1 MIIVNLGVDSSIASM
16 NTHPYGSI
24 EYYRD
29 YFADI
34 IGDVSGSDDIE
45 QNRKVIANVMA
56 GFRMAIKESIL
67 YHDVSAES
75 YRELLDDLDTNF
87 SM

>member
-1 MIIVNLGVDSSIASM
+1 MIVVTSK
-16 NTHPYGSI
+16 PPFGSV
-24 EYYRD
+24 EHYRD

-34 IGDVSGSDDIE
+34 IGDVSESDDIE
-45 QNRKVIANVMA
+45 QNRKVVANIMA

-75 YRELLDDLDTNF
+75 YRELLDLL
-87 SM
+87 

>member
-1 MIIVNLGVDSSIASM
+1 MIVVMSK
-16 NTHPYGSI
+16 PPFGSV
-24 EYYRD
+24 EYYKN

-34 IGDVSGSDDIE
+34 ICDVSGSDDIE
-45 QNRKVIANVMA
+45 QNRKVVANIMA

-75 YRELLDDLDTNF
+75 YRELRDLL
-87 SM
+87 

>member
-1 MIIVNLGVDSSIASM
+1 MSK
-16 NTHPYGSI
+16 PPFGSV
-24 EYYRD
+24 EYYKN

-34 IGDVSGSDDIE
+34 ICDVSGSDDIE
-45 QNRKVIANVMA
+45 QNRKVVANIMA

-75 YRELLDDLDTNF
+75 YRELRDLL
-87 SM
+87 